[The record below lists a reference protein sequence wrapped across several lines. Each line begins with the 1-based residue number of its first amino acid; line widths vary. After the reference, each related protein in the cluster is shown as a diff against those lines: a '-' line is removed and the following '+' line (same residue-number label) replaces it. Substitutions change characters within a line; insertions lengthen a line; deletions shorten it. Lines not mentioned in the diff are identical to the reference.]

1 MEIKNQKELMFSMLQ
16 DLKSPSTAPK
26 FRTEKRN
33 CPIHN
38 KIYEAKIYE
47 DGTEEGCPVCS
58 AEKGAEF
65 KRKRLEEQNE
75 EWRKQKE
82 GKDRAENV
90 ELCKKLNISPEF
102 YFSTLEDYL
111 PKTKAQEEAK
121 KAVTEMIETGKGK
134 IILLGSNGAGKTML
148 ASICARELKG
158 CIYTMYEIATMI
170 RQSYTAKA
178 EKSELEIVGD
188 LVELPFLAI
197 DEVGRIANS
206 EAVQNWFSFI
216 LDKRHSRGLPTIVI
230 GNLHFR
236 KDCDQDGCPRCFEN
250 YFDKDVLS
258 RFHED
263 TTVIQI
269 KAPDERREKK
279 TMKYF
284 SD

>member
-1 MEIKNQKELMFSMLQ
+1 MDIKDQKNLMF
-16 DLKSPSTAPK
+16 DLLKDMQSPSTAPK
-26 FRTEKRN
+26 FRTEKRT

-38 KIYEAKIYE
+38 KMYEAKIYE
-47 DGTEEGCPVCS
+47 DGTEEACPVCS
-58 AEKGAEF
+58 MEKGAEL

-75 EWRKQKE
+75 DWRRLKE
-82 GKDRAENV
+82 GMDKAKNV
-90 ELCKKLNISPEF
+90 EICKGLNISPEF
-102 YFSTLEDYL
+102 YFAKLEDYL

-121 KAVTEMIETGKGK
+121 KAVAEMIEKRKGK

-148 ASICARELKG
+148 ASIVARELKG
-158 CIYTMYEIATMI
+158 KIFTMYEIATMI

-197 DEVGRIANS
+197 DELGRIANT

-216 LDKRHSRGLPTIVI
+216 LDKRHSRGLPTMVI
-230 GNLHFR
+230 GNLHFK
-236 KDCDQDGCPRCFEN
+236 KDCEQGGCPRCFEN

-263 TTVIQI
+263 TSVIVI
-269 KAPDERREKK
+269 KAPDGRKEKN
-279 TMKYF
+279 TLKYF

>member
-1 MEIKNQKELMFSMLQ
+1 MEIKDQKKLMFSMLQ
-16 DLKSPSTAPK
+16 DMKSPSTELK
-26 FRTEKRN
+26 YRTEKRT

-38 KIYEAKIYE
+38 KIYEVKIFE
-47 DGTEEGCPVCS
+47 DGTEEGCPIC
-58 AEKGAEF
+58 AEEKGAEL

-75 EWRKQKE
+75 QWRKEKE
-82 GKDRAENV
+82 NYDNAVNV
-90 ELCKKLNISPEF
+90 EACKKLNISPEF
-102 YFSTLEDYL
+102 YFSKLEDYI
-111 PKTKAQEEAK
+111 PKTNAQAEAK
-121 KAVTEMIETGKGK
+121 KAVAEMIEERSGK

-148 ASICARELKG
+148 ASIVAKELKG
-158 CIYTMYEIATMI
+158 CVYTMYEIATMI

-178 EKSELEIVGD
+178 EKSELEIVRD

-216 LDKRHSRGLPTIVI
+216 LDKRHSRKLPTIII
-230 GNLHFR
+230 GNLHFNR
-236 KDCDQDGCPRCFEN
+236 DCEQGGCPRCFEN

-269 KAPDERREKK
+269 KAPDERKGKK

-284 SD
+284 TD

>member
-1 MEIKNQKELMFSMLQ
+1 MEIKDQKELMFSILQ

-26 FRTEKRN
+26 FRTEKRT

-58 AEKGAEF
+58 AEKGAEL

-82 GKDRAENV
+82 EKDRAESV
-90 ELCKKLNISPEF
+90 ELCKRLNISPEF
-102 YFSTLEDYL
+102 YFATLEDYK

-178 EKSELEIVGD
+178 EKSEIEIVRE

-216 LDKRHSRGLPTIVI
+216 LDKRHSRGLPTIII

>member
-26 FRTEKRN
+26 FRTEKRT

-47 DGTEEGCPVCS
+47 DGTEEGCPVC
-58 AEKGAEF
+58 AEEKGAEL

-90 ELCKKLNISPEF
+90 ELCKRLNISPEF
-102 YFSTLEDYL
+102 YFATLEDYK

-178 EKSELEIVGD
+178 EKSELEIVRE

-216 LDKRHSRGLPTIVI
+216 LDKRHSRGLPIIVI

-284 SD
+284 TD

>member
-26 FRTEKRN
+26 FRTEKRT

-47 DGTEEGCPVCS
+47 DGTEEGCPICS
-58 AEKGAEF
+58 AEKGAEL

-102 YFSTLEDYL
+102 YFSTLEDYK

-121 KAVTEMIETGKGK
+121 KAVAEMIETGKGK

-178 EKSELEIVGD
+178 EKSEIEIVRD

-269 KAPDERREKK
+269 KAPDERKEKK

-284 SD
+284 TD

>member
-1 MEIKNQKELMFSMLQ
+1 MKDQKEAMFSILQ
-16 DLKSPSTAPK
+16 NMQIPQTEELKYT
-26 FRTEKRN
+26 TEKRT

-38 KIYEAKIYE
+38 KIYEAKIFE
-47 DGTEEGCPVCS
+47 DGREEGCPICLEEKS
-58 AEKGAEF
+58 AEL
-65 KRKRLEEQNE
+65 KRKRLEEQDA
-75 EWRKQKE
+75 EWRKEKTEQEKSLQI
-82 GKDRAENV
+82 

-102 YFSTLEDYL
+102 YLATLDDYK

-121 KAVTEMIETGKGK
+121 KAVEEMIKTASGK

-148 ASICARELKG
+148 ASITARELKG

-178 EKSELEIVGD
+178 EKSELEIVRE

-216 LDKRHSRGLPTIVI
+216 LDKRHTRKLPTIII
-230 GNLHFR
+230 GNLHFK
-236 KDCDQDGCPRCFEN
+236 KDCEQGGCPKCFEN
-250 YFDKDVLS
+250 YFDKDILS

-263 TTVIQI
+263 TSVIVI
-269 KAPDERREKK
+269 KAPDQRKENKSL
-279 TMKYF
+279 KYIT
-284 SD
+284 D

>member
-1 MEIKNQKELMFSMLQ
+1 MDIKDQKNLMF
-16 DLKSPSTAPK
+16 DLLKDMQSPSTAPK
-26 FRTEKRN
+26 FRTEKRT

-47 DGTEEGCPVCS
+47 DGTEEACPVC
-58 AEKGAEF
+58 AEEKGAEL

-82 GKDRAENV
+82 GRDRAESV

-121 KAVTEMIETGKGK
+121 KAVAEMIETGKGK

-178 EKSELEIVGD
+178 EKSEIEIVRE

>member
-26 FRTEKRN
+26 FRTEKRT
-33 CPIHN
+33 CHIHN

-47 DGTEEGCPVCS
+47 DGTEESCPVCS
-58 AEKGAEF
+58 AEKGAEL

-90 ELCKKLNISPEF
+90 ELCKRLNISPEF
-102 YFSTLEDYL
+102 YFATLEDYK

-178 EKSELEIVGD
+178 EKSEIEIVRD
-188 LVELPFLAI
+188 LVELPFLTI

>member
-1 MEIKNQKELMFSMLQ
+1 MDIKDQKELMFSMLQ

-26 FRTEKRN
+26 FRTEKRT

-38 KIYEAKIYE
+38 KMYEAKIYE

-65 KRKRLEEQNE
+65 KRKRVEEQNE
-75 EWRKQKE
+75 EWRKMME
-82 GKDRAENV
+82 GKDRTENIKI
-90 ELCKKLNISPEF
+90 CKSLNVSPEF
-102 YFSTLEDYL
+102 YFAKLEDYL

-121 KAVTEMIETGKGK
+121 KAVAEMIETGKGK

-178 EKSELEIVGD
+178 EKSEIEIVRD

-236 KDCDQDGCPRCFEN
+236 KECDQDGCPRCFEN

-269 KAPDERREKK
+269 KAPDERKGKK

-284 SD
+284 TD

>member
-33 CPIHN
+33 CSIHN

-47 DGTEEGCPVCS
+47 DGTEEGCPIC
-58 AEKGAEF
+58 AEEKGAEF
-65 KRKRLEEQNE
+65 KRKRIEEQNE

-102 YFSTLEDYL
+102 YFAKLEDYL

-121 KAVTEMIETGKGK
+121 KAVAEMIETRKGK
-134 IILLGSNGAGKTML
+134 IILLGNNGAGKTML
-148 ASICARELKG
+148 ASIVARELKG
-158 CIYTMYEIATMI
+158 KIYTIYEIATMI
-170 RQSYTAKA
+170 RQSYSAKV
-178 EKSELEIVGD
+178 EKSELEIVND
-188 LVELPFLAI
+188 LIELPFLAI

-216 LDKRHSRGLPTIVI
+216 LDKRHSRGLPTMVI
-230 GNLHFR
+230 GNLHFK
-236 KDCDQDGCPRCFEN
+236 KDCEQNGCPRCFEN
-250 YFDKDVLS
+250 YFDNDVLS

-263 TTVIQI
+263 TSVIVI
-269 KAPDERREKK
+269 KAPDGRKEKK
-279 TMKYF
+279 TLKYF

>member
-1 MEIKNQKELMFSMLQ
+1 MEIKDQKELMFSMLQ

-26 FRTEKRN
+26 FRTEKRT

-58 AEKGAEF
+58 VEKGAEL

-121 KAVTEMIETGKGK
+121 KAVAEMIKTGKGK

-178 EKSELEIVGD
+178 EKSEIEIVRE

-230 GNLHFR
+230 GNLHFK
-236 KDCDQDGCPRCFEN
+236 KDCEQGGCPRCFEN

>member
-1 MEIKNQKELMFSMLQ
+1 MDIKDQKNLMF
-16 DLKSPSTAPK
+16 DLLKDMQSPSTAPK
-26 FRTEKRN
+26 FRTEKRT

-47 DGTEEGCPVCS
+47 DGTEEACPVC
-58 AEKGAEF
+58 AEEKGAEL

-82 GKDRAENV
+82 GRDRAESV

-121 KAVTEMIETGKGK
+121 KAVAEMIETGKGK

-178 EKSELEIVGD
+178 EKSEIEIVRE

-216 LDKRHSRGLPTIVI
+216 LEKRHSRGLPTIVI

-236 KDCDQDGCPRCFEN
+236 KDCDQEGCPRCFEN

>member
-1 MEIKNQKELMFSMLQ
+1 MKDQKEAMFSILQ
-16 DLKSPSTAPK
+16 NMQIPQTEKLKFT
-26 FRTEKRN
+26 TEKRT

-38 KIYEAKIYE
+38 KIYEAKIFE
-47 DGTEEGCPVCS
+47 DDTEEGCPICREEKS
-58 AEKGAEF
+58 AEL
-65 KRKRLEEQNE
+65 KRKRFEEQNA
-75 EWRKQKE
+75 EWRKEKSEQEKSLQI
-82 GKDRAENV
+82 

-102 YFSTLEDYL
+102 YLSTLDDYK

-121 KAVTEMIETGKGK
+121 KAVEEMIKTASGK

-158 CIYTMYEIATMI
+158 RIYTMYEIATMI

-178 EKSELEIVGD
+178 EKSELEIVRE

-216 LDKRHSRGLPTIVI
+216 LDKRHTRKLPTIII
-230 GNLHFR
+230 GNLHFK
-236 KDCDQDGCPRCFEN
+236 KDCEQGGCPKCFEN
-250 YFDKDVLS
+250 YFDKDILS

-263 TTVIQI
+263 TSVIVI
-269 KAPDERREKK
+269 KAPDNRKENK
-279 TMKYF
+279 TLKYI